1 MKTSYCSASIK
12 LMETVSLDTRKWG
25 DNVEKLEEHSHFIND
40 VFIVITTLED
50 KLSTSTNIKGCVSYS
65 SEILLLGE
73 NTRISISAPLP
84 PFLSPSLPHPQIMN
98 AHSNIVHISTITK

>member
-1 MKTSYCSASIK
+1 
-12 LMETVSLDTRKWG
+12 METVSLDTRKWG

-73 NTRISISAPLP
+73 NTRISISGRRAGGGGAGRP
-84 PFLSPSLPHPQIMN
+84 PPPGE
-98 AHSNIVHISTITK
+98 